1 MMSKGPCE
9 LDRGLEPLSITM
21 QIKARLALA
30 WPKTHV
36 KFEKDWRQATSVTAR
51 HYETPGFI
59 RAHAV
64 WMPVEWALEKNHE
77 ETEDYLELL
86 RADETHLEQ
95 TRYIQDIQIGKH
107 GRTLASALSR
117 AEEFRQLAR
126 SVERDG
132 IRRPVLLADVA
143 EFDLPYRMFRFDG
156 HHRAICA
163 RHLGM
168 DRIPAFVF
176 KVTPPAT
183 TQR

>member
-1 MMSKGPCE
+1 
-9 LDRGLEPLSITM
+9 M
-21 QIKARLALA
+21 QIKACLALA

-36 KFEKDWRQATSVTAR
+36 KFETDWRQAASVTAKQ
-51 HYETPGFI
+51 YETPGFTGA
-59 RAHAV
+59 RAV
-64 WMPVEWALEKNHE
+64 WMPVAWALEKNHE

-86 RADETHLEQ
+86 RTDEAHLEQ
-95 TRYIQDIQIGKH
+95 TRYIQAIQIGKH
-107 GRTLASALSR
+107 GRTLASALAR

-132 IRRPVLLADVA
+132 IRRPALLADVA

-163 RHLGM
+163 MHLGM

-176 KVTPPAT
+176 KVTPPVT
-183 TQR
+183 TRG